1 MSLKPYTVQQDSYSP
16 YFNYYPQYEKN
27 SNTLMCNR
35 RILLHIPD
43 DDDDVVN
50 MGFSLIFTYL
60 FRVIINCFSVDQ
72 KGKAAGLLLWFA
84 CQVQKFAFDI
94 NFDWSPKTGY
104 TLW

>member
-1 MSLKPYTVQQDSYSP
+1 
-16 YFNYYPQYEKN
+16 
-27 SNTLMCNR
+27 MCNR

-72 KGKAAGLLLWFA
+72 KGKAAGLLL
-84 CQVQKFAFDI
+84 
-94 NFDWSPKTGY
+94 
-104 TLW
+104 